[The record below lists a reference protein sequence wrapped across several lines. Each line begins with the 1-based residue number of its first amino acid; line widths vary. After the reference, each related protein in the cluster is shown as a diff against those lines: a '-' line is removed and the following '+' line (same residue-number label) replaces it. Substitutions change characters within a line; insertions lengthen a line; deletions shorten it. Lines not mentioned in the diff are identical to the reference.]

1 VRMAREGH
9 YQIACTR
16 LFEVTRAPALKAAR
30 LQQQQ
35 QQQQQQA
42 SAGEAGDGGSGG
54 GVSDTG
60 LLVTADGLVDT
71 VEHPNQWFDLSYR
84 GERKKRGGAG
94 GAAGEN
100 IVQEEEGM
108 DVDR

>member
-1 VRMAREGH
+1 MAREGH

-35 QQQQQQA
+35 QQQA
-42 SAGEAGDGGSGG
+42 SAAEAGDGGSGG

-84 GERKKRGGAG
+84 GERKKRGGA
-94 GAAGEN
+94 AGEN
-100 IVQEEEGM
+100 IAQEEEGM